1 VNLGLAAP
9 VWLSALAVLLPL
21 IWLYLRTRRRPPAY
35 VSSLVLWRAV
45 AEPVVQKRRPRL
57 PLLFFVQ
64 ALLIVAAALALAQP
78 FTRRPLPPGPA
89 KDAIVVIDVSASMQ
103 ARAQGEGSTRFA
115 LARDAAR
122 ERADDL
128 ARAGRRLTVIAAG
141 QQPQVLGTDLD
152 GARAT
157 ALIAA
162 LEPRDTGGNL
172 TAAAELAVAQAG
184 AQGSIDVFTDAASDG
199 LVLSRDA
206 RAKAT
211 VHRFGSG
218 GSNVGLAGVRVV
230 ASPFDAPGRTRV
242 VVTVRNYSAE
252 TRTVEVRVAPLGA
265 QRDAKEST
273 ARSLTLGPGATDV
286 VSIDGLTW
294 TGPFQAKLSPEDDL
308 ALDDTI
314 YGVLPVPAPLDVL
327 LVSEDDALQRAL
339 ENLARS
345 LGNVTVRTILPIQ
358 FHPENAT
365 GITILDRVTPQQPP
379 AGNVAYL
386 APPRGNND
394 VTVAGGSLHAR
405 FAEQR
410 EHPLTYGLTNAHTL
424 LGGVDVV
431 ALAPSAT
438 MKPVLLGRADGREVP
453 LVLAGEVGGRRV
465 VATAFA
471 PRAADLRSA
480 DALPALV
487 FTIDLLR
494 WLAPSAG
501 DAPLTR
507 IAGER
512 LRAGFPDATPIGHVD
527 GPGLA
532 RDLGPSDEITLEK
545 AGVYT
550 TTSSS
555 GTRQLLVSF
564 IDPTESDIARPAITE
579 PAPPPVPTAE
589 PATAAP
595 RVWQELPYVREVLLV
610 ALAAMLLEWLVVAA
624 SGPRLRRP
632 ATGAP
637 AQVDAGG
644 TR

>member
-1 VNLGLAAP
+1 VNLDLAAP
-9 VWLSALAVLLPL
+9 IWLSALGVLLPL
-21 IWLYLRTRRRPPAY
+21 IWLYLRTRRRPPAF

-57 PLLFFVQ
+57 PLLFFAQ
-64 ALLIVAAALALAQP
+64 ALLIIAAALALAQP

-89 KDAIVVIDVSASMQ
+89 KDAVVVVDVSASMQ
-103 ARAQGEGSTRFA
+103 AREQGSTRFA

-122 ERADDL
+122 ERAEQL
-128 ARAGRRLTVIAAG
+128 AQAGRRLTVIAAG

-157 ALIAA
+157 ALIEA
-162 LEPRDTGGNL
+162 LEARDTGGNL

-206 RAKAT
+206 RAMAT
-211 VHRFGSG
+211 VHRFGTG
-218 GSNVGLAGVRVV
+218 GSNVAIAGVRVV
-230 ASPFDAPGRTRV
+230 SSPFDAPGRTRV
-242 VVTVRNYSAE
+242 VLTVRNYSAE
-252 TRTVEVRVAPLGA
+252 TRPVEVRVVPLGA
-265 QRDAKEST
+265 SRDDKRGT

-286 VSIDGLTW
+286 VSIDGLGW
-294 TGPFQAKLSPEDDL
+294 TGPFQAMLSPEDDL

-345 LGNVTVRTILPIQ
+345 LGNVTIRTILPVQ
-358 FHPENAT
+358 FHPEKAD
-365 GITILDRVTPQQPP
+365 GVTILDRFTPPQPP
-379 AGNVAYL
+379 PGNVAYL
-386 APPRGNND
+386 APPRGNAD
-394 VTVAGGSLHAR
+394 VTVAGGALHAR

-494 WLAPSAG
+494 WLAPAAT

-527 GPGLA
+527 GPGIA

-545 AGVYT
+545 AGIYT
-550 TTSSS
+550 TTSAS
-555 GTRQLLVSF
+555 GARQLLVSF
-564 IDPTESDIARPAITE
+564 VDPTESDIARPAITD

-589 PATAAP
+589 PATSAP

-610 ALAAMLLEWLVVAA
+610 ALAAMLLEWLLVAA
-624 SGPRLRRP
+624 SGPRARRP
-632 ATGAP
+632 AATLPAHADAEGA
-637 AQVDAGG
+637 
-644 TR
+644 R